1 MLTPGK
7 PTGSFGLPSPK
18 VHLKPLA
25 HLVKQGG
32 LPHRAGNPA
41 SFYSER
47 ADPPA
52 AASGAHYG
60 GLSPCVMDPDWRIS
74 MQMVYHNQKPQT
86 NIRHKFHQQG
96 PSPSLVRMEFVS
108 PVCALQSKRFD
119 TFDTTVHV
127 HTMQVAGY
135 TSDSS
140 YSPTHPS
147 TCRIQFFRSQ
157 TSQCMINR
165 HQGVL
170 AAIRHRFL

>member
-1 MLTPGK
+1 MKIRQRQLERDSRGRFKCHPNVIPPPSNSHSNATKK
-7 PTGSFGLPSPK
+7 PTECSDL
-18 VHLKPLA
+18 
-25 HLVKQGG
+25 
-32 LPHRAGNPA
+32 
-41 SFYSER
+41 
-47 ADPPA
+47 
-52 AASGAHYG
+52 
-60 GLSPCVMDPDWRIS
+60 IS
-74 MQMVYHNQKPQT
+74 IQMVYHNQKPQT

-96 PSPSLVRMEFVS
+96 PSPSLVRMEFLS

-170 AAIRHRFL
+170 AAVIRHRFL